1 MTETQKALPA
11 PKEKTCFVVM
21 PIADMTGYDAGHF
34 TRVYEDLIIPAC
46 DKAGFKA
53 DRADDVKNTTL
64 IHSTILNRLIRAD
77 MVVCDL
83 SGKNPNVMFEL
94 GIRQA
99 FDKPVTLIKDETTN
113 GIFDVDPL
121 KYTTYSKN
129 LKYNNVVKS
138 QIEISE
144 SISET
149 FSAKDD
155 PNTINSIIRLL
166 SIEKPAELKPNGD
179 KIHDILLMMMSKISA
194 IENKSNYKNEILENN
209 IFNAKNKLT
218 KKDQSIIMHI
228 LNESKKIYKSDIDEE
243 NKSDLLEI
251 FYEKTRHYLEDYYD
265 IPMHILD
272 ALNTIRTNFLDTIT

>member
-21 PIADMTGYDAGHF
+21 PIADMPGYDAGHF

-46 DKAGFKA
+46 NNAGFKA

-64 IHSTILNRLIRAD
+64 IHSTILNRLIKAD

-144 SISET
+144 SIRGT
-149 FSAKDD
+149 FAAKDD

-166 SIEKPAELKPNGD
+166 SIEKPAELKPND
-179 KIHDILLMMMSKISA
+179 DAYHNMFLVMMSKISA
-194 IENKSNYKNEILENN
+194 IENKINYKQDLLENNNFNMKKKLIKRDYTHIETMFNESKETFESNMEYSEKLEILE
-209 IFNAKNKLT
+209 LCY
-218 KKDQSIIMHI
+218 DSIA
-228 LNESKKIYKSDIDEE
+228 DFFD
-243 NKSDLLEI
+243 D
-251 FYEKTRHYLEDYYD
+251 YD
-265 IPMHILD
+265 IPLTIQ
-272 ALNTIRTNFLDTIT
+272 AKLNTIKNNYLKSI